1 MVINNSGSENFS
13 TQGVQSGSSNQE
25 ISFEIRVFLGVFI
38 SALSIVGTVGNTI
51 VITVLRLNNIFT
63 RKTTGLILTSL
74 AVVDL
79 LCSTVEI
86 PLAICTMIV
95 HGPDDHLYN
104 LSLTQQALGPCV
116 FWGYTTSFFLLS
128 IDRNDALRKI
138 S

>member
-95 HGPDDHLYN
+95 HGPDDR
-104 LSLTQQALGPCV
+104 T
-116 FWGYTTSFFLLS
+116 YTICL
-128 IDRNDALRKI
+128 
-138 S
+138 